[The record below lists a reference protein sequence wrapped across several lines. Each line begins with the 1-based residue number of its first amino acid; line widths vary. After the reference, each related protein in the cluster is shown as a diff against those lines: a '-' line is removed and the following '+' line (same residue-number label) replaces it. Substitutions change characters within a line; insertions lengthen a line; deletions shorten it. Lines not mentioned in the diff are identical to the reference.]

1 MPSKRFY
8 ILRICVPDYYFPF
21 LTSIRNQFILES
33 LCDKGFISVYIVA
46 DKYKLEKP
54 TLYYNYT
61 SAHRRCK
68 NDNSKRNITGALGKY
83 RMPQKIKILKNQKKK
98 ITSESSEEKHI
109 DYSNLCNLN
118 LEDFSIKTESYDPKD
133 ENPIVPHLEESL
145 LDDILQCTFE
155 HRKEIVK
162 DIELQIIKNHVNGIE
177 YSKSKAS
184 PT

>member
-1 MPSKRFY
+1 MAMPSKRFY

-54 TLYYNYT
+54 TLYYNYA

-68 NDNSKRNITGALGKY
+68 NDNSKRN
-83 RMPQKIKILKNQKKK
+83 

-155 HRKEIVK
+155 HRKEIMK
-162 DIELQIIKNHVNGIE
+162 DIELQIIKNHVNV
-177 YSKSKAS
+177 Y
-184 PT
+184 